1 MKKSGPK
8 NTDKSKPII
17 LSPDE
22 EGEPKHM
29 IDLIKATNPR
39 TTHNMPNIS
48 TILDVTVF
56 VDGVDDD
63 VVVGSVVPLVVVV
76 SLVPLVPL
84 VVVVSLVVVV
94 PVVVIIYF
102 HYIFIIH
109 FYYHYFI
116 LFFLCLI
123 YKDNDYSDSTKNVW
137 RSSPT

>member
-8 NTDKSKPII
+8 KTDKSKPIN

-63 VVVGSVVPLVVVV
+63 VVVGSLVPLVVV
-76 SLVPLVPL
+76 VPLVPL
-84 VVVVSLVVVV
+84 VVVASDVVASAVA
-94 PVVVIIYF
+94 VVVIIYF

-123 YKDNDYSDSTKNVW
+123 YKDND
-137 RSSPT
+137 